1 MWEFIAIFLFTVGVY
16 IFFFITML
24 FRKTEDGSVSAEGH
38 SCGHRCQCSGGHI
51 NIQEKAI
58 GPMITDKEGM
68 DG

>member
-1 MWEFIAIFLFTVGVY
+1 MWEFIVIFLFTVGVY
-16 IFFFITML
+16 ILFFIAML
-24 FRKTEDGSVSAEGH
+24 FRKTEDGSASAEGH

-51 NIQEKAI
+51 HNQAI